1 MNYPRRPQ
9 NYIAPLHGGKSRPNP
24 SFVYGLPSSHRGN
37 LRQTVGMILQILNF
51 KLGDAKG
58 VERAFQYQVFLQLR

>member
-1 MNYPRRPQ
+1 M
-9 NYIAPLHGGKSRPNP
+9 
-24 SFVYGLPSSHRGN
+24 GLYKESAGTHLAN

-58 VERAFQYQVFLQLR
+58 VELAFQYQVFLQFR